1 MKWITRESVFD
12 IPEGAKCSMLRTFA
26 TVFGV
31 HQASYELDSG
41 DFIP

>member
-12 IPEGAKCSMLRTFA
+12 IPEGAICSILCKDA

-31 HQASYELDSG
+31 HQASYELGSG